1 MTDFFANNGQF
12 IVFVHVLSAI
22 IWVGGMIA
30 MRVAVHPVVSRGG
43 VTAEQM
49 LQSDVMVAMLEPKQ
63 RLGITLQSMG
73 RLFNLVIPFII
84 LLFATGLIMA
94 IATGGHKGALKT
106 LFLSKEIIWTIM
118 TVNYT
123 YMYIRRAKAWKLFA
137 VGKVAEAKAKMKWMA
152 NVLLP
157 LNIVLGLVALWMG
170 VSLRGL

>member
-1 MTDFFANNGQF
+1 MTDFFSNNGQF

-43 VTAEQM
+43 VTAKQM
-49 LQSDVMVAMLEPKQ
+49 LQSDVMVNMLEPKQ

-73 RLFNLVIPFII
+73 RLFNLVMPFII

-106 LFLSKEIIWTIM
+106 MFISKEIIWTIM
-118 TVNYT
+118 AVNYT
-123 YMYIRRAKAWKLFA
+123 YMYVRRAKAWKLFS
-137 VGKVAEAKAKMKWMA
+137 VGKVPEAKAKMKWMA

>member
-1 MTDFFANNGQF
+1 MTDLFANNGQF
-12 IVFVHVLSAI
+12 IVFIHVLSAI

-49 LQSDVMVAMLEPKQ
+49 LKSDVMVAMLEPKQ

-73 RLFNLVIPFII
+73 RLFNLVMPFII

-118 TVNYT
+118 AVNYT
-123 YMYIRRAKAWKLFA
+123 YMYVRRAKAWKLFEL
-137 VGKVAEAKAKMKWMA
+137 GKVKEAKAKMKWMA

-157 LNIVLGLVALWMG
+157 FNIVLGLVALWMG